1 MKKDLWEL
9 STEISNVSDMIIGLT
24 LQFDEGRADRLT
36 PEVMRGAMLGVAK
49 QLDRISD
56 DISDIADRREQ
67 RSI

>member
-36 PEVMRGAMLGVAK
+36 
-49 QLDRISD
+49 
-56 DISDIADRREQ
+56 IAFLM
-67 RSI
+67 I

>member
-24 LQFDEGRADRLT
+24 LQLDEGRADRLT

-56 DISDIADRREQ
+56 DINDIQ
-67 RSI
+67 N